1 MKITDNFLDV
11 ETFNKIKQELTKKA
25 GWFEWYFNHVTLP
38 DDSLDEFQFCHML
51 YDGSPRIRYDVI
63 KPLVDKIDPFTLVR
77 VKANLITRTHK
88 IKEYTLHKDFEYG
101 NLTTAIFYINTCNG
115 YTLFENGEK
124 VNSVENR
131 LVEFDSNVKHT
142 GTSCTDEMIRCA
154 VNLNYF
160 Q

>member
-25 GWFEWYFNHVTLP
+25 GWFEWYFNHVTLS

-51 YDGSPRIRYDVI
+51 YDGSPRARYDVI

-142 GTSCTDEMIRCA
+142 GTSCTNEMIRCV